1 MLRTIAVSWVGWT
14 SYKDYFRA
22 VLHDAAYE
30 RCAALHAASGERCA
44 APRDAACD
52 QRVALGAVSYR
63 TLLERLVLER
73 LVLERL
79 VLEWLVLERLVLE
92 RLAVPE
98 PQPLTW
104 SAGWSAGPRRPLV
117 PEE

>member
-1 MLRTIAVSWVGWT
+1 
-14 SYKDYFRA
+14 

-79 VLEWLVLERLVLE
+79 VLERLVLE